1 MIKCFDVRPLRQ
13 SELLQPFI
21 PKLSVKIG
29 IGLQVLG
36 CLAGSYAIPTM
47 RKEFSYNEANASVY
61 TQNIKKTNK
70 QNHIYILLY
79 TSCFAPSL

>member
-1 MIKCFDVRPLRQ
+1 MINIIIIISPITHVDVRPLRQ
-13 SELLQPFI
+13 SGLLQPII

-47 RKEFSYNEANASVY
+47 RKEFSYNELVGY
-61 TQNIKKTNK
+61 GRDWGLRLQYIPKTLKKN
-70 QNHIYILLY
+70 
-79 TSCFAPSL
+79 